1 MLISCDPLGWLVL
14 RHVCFLYALE
24 TFLINSVIL
33 PLLRTHTHTAT
44 RRVNVL
50 MSKVSLVLQ
59 PTSPHPQ
66 PSLALSAS

>member
-1 MLISCDPLGWLVL
+1 MLISCDPLRWLVL

-24 TFLINSVIL
+24 TLLINSVIF
-33 PLLRTHTHTAT
+33 PLRPPTHTQP

-50 MSKVSLVLQ
+50 MSKVSQVLDR